1 VSTKRIF
8 ISFGE
13 KSAENH
19 ALPIIKALG
28 SDYVFESLSG
38 STIKDLGVKTL
49 HTLEETSVLGFT
61 EVVKNYPRLRR
72 MLKECCNHIKATRP
86 NLLILIDYPGFNLPL
101 AAYAKKNGI
110 KTLYYIAPKTWAWG
124 EWRVKKMAKTI
135 DKMAVIF
142 PFEERYF
149 RSFGLDAE
157 YVGNP
162 NAEITPALDMKS
174 EDQTLGILP
183 GSRNQEVARILPPCV
198 EAAKALLSKGRF
210 TKVLVSKSEN
220 IVPEAISKY
229 LPDDRFSVVNG
240 TREVFSRSGFMFV
253 KSGTST
259 LEAALAGK
267 PFISVYKVSFLS
279 GIIIKKMVKIP
290 QVTMINIMLDKA
302 VVPELMQE
310 DVVPAN
316 IIFETE
322 KLLDDKQKISDM
334 LNSFNTLKQ
343 EIKNQHTSEKV
354 SNMIRN
360 MING

>member
-19 ALPIIKALG
+19 ALPIIRALR
-28 SDYVFESLSG
+28 SEFNFESLSG
-38 STIKDLGVKTL
+38 SSNLDIKKL

-72 MLKECCNHIKATRP
+72 MLKECCEYLKTKKP
-86 NLLILIDYPGFNLPL
+86 DLLLLIDYPGFNLPL
-101 AAYAKKNGI
+101 AAFAKKLGI

-124 EWRVKKMAKTI
+124 EWRVKKIAASI

-162 NAEITPALDMKS
+162 NAEILPEPDM
-174 EDQTLGILP
+174 ETEEHTLGILP
-183 GSRNQEVARILPPCV
+183 GSRNQEIARLLPPCV
-198 EAAKALLSKGRF
+198 EAAKTLLNKGSF
-210 TKVLVSKSEN
+210 LKVLVSKSDN
-220 IVPEAISKY
+220 IALETISRY
-229 LPDDRFSVVNG
+229 LPDDRFSIVDG

-259 LEAALAGK
+259 LEAALAVK
-267 PFISVYKVSFLS
+267 PFISIYKVSFLS

-302 VVPELMQE
+302 IVPELMQE
-310 DVVPAN
+310 KVTPAN
-316 IIFETE
+316 IVSETE
-322 KLLDDKQKISDM
+322 ALLGDKQRIKSM
-334 LNSFNTLKQ
+334 MNSFNTLKL
-343 EIKNQHTSEKV
+343 EIKEQGTSEKV
-354 SNMIRN
+354 ANIIRN
-360 MING
+360 ITNG